1 MKKAYVQKDFAER
14 EVNSM
19 LKVKP
24 HKQINNLLEGYE
36 KKKATKGGNL

>member
-1 MKKAYVQKDFAER
+1 MKKGYVQKDFAEK

-24 HKQINNLLEGYE
+24 LKQIKNLLEGLE